1 MRFEIELPE
10 KYCDVISI
18 TAVGAKG
25 TVIDLL
31 ARVITIQGHS
41 GETLVIP
48 ENGDARWETPIMFNK
63 TMEQIV
69 KKEKEKEEQAKI
81 GKAWENIKK
90 LMGEKDFNEV
100 EMLIKE
106 AFKKACDK

>member
-41 GETLVIP
+41 GDTLVIP
-48 ENGDARWETPIMFNK
+48 
-63 TMEQIV
+63 
-69 KKEKEKEEQAKI
+69 
-81 GKAWENIKK
+81 
-90 LMGEKDFNEV
+90 
-100 EMLIKE
+100 
-106 AFKKACDK
+106 

>member
-1 MRFEIELPE
+1 MKGNKTMRFEIELPE

-31 ARVITIQGHS
+31 ARLITIQGHS

-48 ENGDARWETPIMFNK
+48 ENDDVRWETPITLDK
-63 TMEQIV
+63 TMEEV
-69 KKEKEKEEQAKI
+69 EEQKS
-81 GKAWENIKK
+81 
-90 LMGEKDFNEV
+90 EV
-100 EMLIKE
+100 
-106 AFKKACDK
+106 

>member
-1 MRFEIELPE
+1 MKGNKTMRYEIELPE

-48 ENGDARWETPIMFNK
+48 ENGDVRWETPITLDK
-63 TMEQIV
+63 TMEEV
-69 KKEKEKEEQAKI
+69 EEQKS
-81 GKAWENIKK
+81 
-90 LMGEKDFNEV
+90 EV
-100 EMLIKE
+100 
-106 AFKKACDK
+106 

>member
-1 MRFEIELPE
+1 MKGNKTMRFEIELPE

-25 TVIDLL
+25 TIIDLL

-48 ENGDARWETPIMFNK
+48 ENGDVRWETPITLDK
-63 TMEQIV
+63 TMEEV
-69 KKEKEKEEQAKI
+69 EEQKS
-81 GKAWENIKK
+81 
-90 LMGEKDFNEV
+90 EV
-100 EMLIKE
+100 
-106 AFKKACDK
+106 

>member
-1 MRFEIELPE
+1 MKGNKTMRFEIELPE

-31 ARVITIQGHS
+31 ARVIAIQGHS

-48 ENGDARWETPIMFNK
+48 ENGDVRWETPITLDK
-63 TMEQIV
+63 TMEEV
-69 KKEKEKEEQAKI
+69 EEQKS
-81 GKAWENIKK
+81 
-90 LMGEKDFNEV
+90 EV
-100 EMLIKE
+100 
-106 AFKKACDK
+106 

>member
-1 MRFEIELPE
+1 MKGNKTMRFEIELPE
-10 KYCDVISI
+10 KYCNVISI

-48 ENGDARWETPIMFNK
+48 ENGDVRWETPITLDK
-63 TMEQIV
+63 TMEEV
-69 KKEKEKEEQAKI
+69 EEQKS
-81 GKAWENIKK
+81 
-90 LMGEKDFNEV
+90 EV
-100 EMLIKE
+100 
-106 AFKKACDK
+106 

>member
-31 ARVITIQGHS
+31 ARVIAIQGHS

-48 ENGDARWETPIMFNK
+48 ENGDVRWETPIIFNK

-69 KKEKEKEEQAKI
+69 KKEEEQAKRDE
-81 GKAWENIKK
+81 AWRNIKK
-90 LMGEKDFNEV
+90 LLGEEAF
-100 EMLIKE
+100 E
-106 AFKKACDK
+106 AFKKAYDK

>member
-1 MRFEIELPE
+1 MKGNKIMRFEIELPE

-31 ARVITIQGHS
+31 ARVIPIQGHS

-48 ENGDARWETPIMFNK
+48 ENGDVRWETPITLDK
-63 TMEQIV
+63 TVEEV
-69 KKEKEKEEQAKI
+69 EEQKS
-81 GKAWENIKK
+81 
-90 LMGEKDFNEV
+90 EV
-100 EMLIKE
+100 
-106 AFKKACDK
+106 

>member
-1 MRFEIELPE
+1 MRFEIELSE

-48 ENGDARWETPIMFNK
+48 ENGDVRWETPIMFNK

-69 KKEKEKEEQAKI
+69 KKEEEQAKRDE
-81 GKAWENIKK
+81 AWRNIKK
-90 LMGEKDFNEV
+90 LLGEEAF
-100 EMLIKE
+100 E
-106 AFKKACDK
+106 AFKLRP

>member
-1 MRFEIELPE
+1 MKGNKTMRFEIELPE

-48 ENGDARWETPIMFNK
+48 ENGDARWETPIMLNK
-63 TMEQIV
+63 TVEEV
-69 KKEKEKEEQAKI
+69 EEQKS
-81 GKAWENIKK
+81 
-90 LMGEKDFNEV
+90 EV
-100 EMLIKE
+100 
-106 AFKKACDK
+106 

>member
-1 MRFEIELPE
+1 MKENKTMRFEIELPE

-48 ENGDARWETPIMFNK
+48 ENGDVRWETPITLDK
-63 TMEQIV
+63 TMEEV
-69 KKEKEKEEQAKI
+69 EEQKS
-81 GKAWENIKK
+81 
-90 LMGEKDFNEV
+90 EV
-100 EMLIKE
+100 
-106 AFKKACDK
+106 

>member
-1 MRFEIELPE
+1 MKGNKTMRFEIELPE

-48 ENGDARWETPIMFNK
+48 ENGDVRWETPITLDK
-63 TMEQIV
+63 TVEEV
-69 KKEKEKEEQAKI
+69 EEQKS
-81 GKAWENIKK
+81 
-90 LMGEKDFNEV
+90 EV
-100 EMLIKE
+100 
-106 AFKKACDK
+106 

>member
-1 MRFEIELPE
+1 MKGNETMRFEIELPE

-48 ENGDARWETPIMFNK
+48 ENGDVRWETPITLDK
-63 TMEQIV
+63 TVEEV
-69 KKEKEKEEQAKI
+69 EEQKS
-81 GKAWENIKK
+81 
-90 LMGEKDFNEV
+90 EV
-100 EMLIKE
+100 
-106 AFKKACDK
+106 

>member
-1 MRFEIELPE
+1 MKGNKTMRFEIELPE

-48 ENGDARWETPIMFNK
+48 ENGDVRWETPITLDK
-63 TMEQIV
+63 TTEEV
-69 KKEKEKEEQAKI
+69 EEQKS
-81 GKAWENIKK
+81 
-90 LMGEKDFNEV
+90 EV
-100 EMLIKE
+100 
-106 AFKKACDK
+106 

>member
-48 ENGDARWETPIMFNK
+48 ENGDVRWETPIMLNK
-63 TMEQIV
+63 TVEEV
-69 KKEKEKEEQAKI
+69 EEQKS
-81 GKAWENIKK
+81 
-90 LMGEKDFNEV
+90 EV
-100 EMLIKE
+100 
-106 AFKKACDK
+106 

>member
-1 MRFEIELPE
+1 MKGNKTMRFEIELPE

-31 ARVITIQGHS
+31 ARVIAIQGHS

-48 ENGDARWETPIMFNK
+48 ENGDVRWETPITLDK
-63 TMEQIV
+63 TVEEV
-69 KKEKEKEEQAKI
+69 EEQKS
-81 GKAWENIKK
+81 
-90 LMGEKDFNEV
+90 EV
-100 EMLIKE
+100 
-106 AFKKACDK
+106 

>member
-1 MRFEIELPE
+1 MKGNKTMRFEIELPE

-31 ARVITIQGHS
+31 ARIITIQGHS

-48 ENGDARWETPIMFNK
+48 ENGDVRWETPIMLNK
-63 TMEQIV
+63 TVEEV
-69 KKEKEKEEQAKI
+69 EEQKS
-81 GKAWENIKK
+81 
-90 LMGEKDFNEV
+90 EV
-100 EMLIKE
+100 
-106 AFKKACDK
+106 

>member
-1 MRFEIELPE
+1 MKGNKTMRFEIELPE

-48 ENGDARWETPIMFNK
+48 ENGDVRWETPITLGK
-63 TMEQIV
+63 TTE
-69 KKEKEKEEQAKI
+69 
-81 GKAWENIKK
+81 
-90 LMGEKDFNEV
+90 EV
-100 EMLIKE
+100 EERKSE
-106 AFKKACDK
+106 V

>member
-10 KYCDVISI
+10 KYCNVISI

-31 ARVITIQGHS
+31 ARLITIQGHS

-48 ENGDARWETPIMFNK
+48 ENDDVRWETPITLDK
-63 TMEQIV
+63 TMEEV
-69 KKEKEKEEQAKI
+69 EEQKS
-81 GKAWENIKK
+81 
-90 LMGEKDFNEV
+90 EV
-100 EMLIKE
+100 
-106 AFKKACDK
+106 

>member
-1 MRFEIELPE
+1 MKGNKTMRFEIELPE

-48 ENGDARWETPIMFNK
+48 ENGDVRWETPITLDK
-63 TMEQIV
+63 TMEEV
-69 KKEKEKEEQAKI
+69 EEQKS
-81 GKAWENIKK
+81 
-90 LMGEKDFNEV
+90 EV
-100 EMLIKE
+100 
-106 AFKKACDK
+106 

>member
-1 MRFEIELPE
+1 MKGNKTMRFEIELPE

-48 ENGDARWETPIMFNK
+48 ENGDVRWETPIMLNK
-63 TMEQIV
+63 TVEEV
-69 KKEKEKEEQAKI
+69 EEQKS
-81 GKAWENIKK
+81 
-90 LMGEKDFNEV
+90 EV
-100 EMLIKE
+100 
-106 AFKKACDK
+106 